1 MTSKTAVVHGA
12 GGTQG
17 TAIANRLRTAGWEIR
32 ALGSATVDLTD
43 LDSVLAVYA
52 GADAVVVQLP
62 LEFTPAAVA
71 YSETILAALAKS
83 TVPQAILNPGSPLPP
98 EPIGQP
104 YVDARVLLARG
115 LAEAVDRAAVIAPAG
130 PYLENL
136 VQPWSVRRVLTA
148 GELAYPFPADLP
160 VPWSTLDDIG
170 ELIAA
175 SLAGAHPNPLSL
187 VTGPEPLTGHDIAAA
202 VTTATG
208 RDVRWTPVAPPA
220 YGELLVPVIGASA
233 AAAIAAVYEQQAT
246 TPPPALPAELL
257 HRGSTTVTEWARR
270 QSWA

>member
-17 TAIANRLRTAGWEIR
+17 AAIANRLRAAGWEVR

-43 LDSVLAVYA
+43 LDSVLAAYT

-62 LEFTPAAVA
+62 LEFTPTAVTYA
-71 YSETILAALAKS
+71 ETILAALAKS
-83 TVPQAILNPGSPLPP
+83 PVPQAILNPGSPLPP
-98 EPIGQP
+98 EPIGRP

-115 LAEAVDRAAVIAPAG
+115 LPAAVDRAAVMAPAG

-136 VQPWSVRRVLTA
+136 VQPWSVRRVRST

-160 VPWSTLDDIG
+160 IAWSTLDDLG
-170 ELIAA
+170 DLIAA
-175 SLAGAHPNPLSL
+175 ALAGRHPNPLSL

-202 VTTATG
+202 VATATG
-208 RDVRWTPVAPPA
+208 RDVRWTPVTPPA
-220 YGELLVPVIGASA
+220 YGELLVPVIGAAA
-233 AAAIAAVYEQQAT
+233 AAAIAAMYEQQAT

-257 HRGSTTVTEWARR
+257 HRGPTTVTEWARR
-270 QSWA
+270 QGWA

>member
-17 TAIANRLRTAGWEIR
+17 AAIANRLRAAGWEVR
-32 ALGSATVDLTD
+32 ALGSSTVNLTD
-43 LDSVLAVYA
+43 LDSVLAAYA
-52 GADAVVVQLP
+52 GAEAVVVQLP
-62 LEFTPAAVA
+62 LEFTPTAVTYA
-71 YSETILAALAKS
+71 ETILAALAKS

-104 YVDARVLLARG
+104 YVDARVLLAGG
-115 LAEAVDRAAVIAPAG
+115 LAEAVEHAAVIAPAG

-136 VQPWSVRRVLTA
+136 VQPWSVDRVRTA

-170 ELIAA
+170 DLIATT
-175 SLAGAHPNPLSL
+175 LEGAQSNPLSL
-187 VTGPEPLTGHDIAAA
+187 LTGPEPLTGHDIAAA
-202 VTTATG
+202 VATATG
-208 RDVRWTPVAPPA
+208 RDVRWTPVTPSA
-220 YGELLVPVIGASA
+220 YGELLVPVIGAPA
-233 AAAIAAVYEQQAT
+233 AAAIAAMYEQQAT

-257 HRGSTTVTEWARR
+257 HRGSTTVADWARR
-270 QSWA
+270 QRWT